1 MSAPRFQSRPSGTFF
16 NEELRKN
23 DKGEVLDLIGIIP
36 SARITSLPKSGRKPG
51 KGRQRRRNVGFGRGT
66 DFGPTVNRY
75 AYDRQKRKHVLK
87 PVAIGELLS
96 LPLRLLDG
104 RLIYREETAG
114 VVYSRPLGLLGRPVR

>member
-1 MSAPRFQSRPSGTFF
+1 MSAPRFQSRSSGTFF

-75 AYDRQKRKHVLK
+75 AYDRQKRRHILK

-114 VVYSRPLGLLGRPVR
+114 VIYSRPLGLLGRPVR